1 LVVNIKGHDVLID
14 DGDRERVLSRSWR
27 VKKQKYG
34 SVYFI
39 TNIRKGNKTHTM
51 LLHRFILN
59 CETGDGKIVD
69 HIDGDTLNCQRSNL
83 RLVTKQQNNWNR
95 AVSVKSNT
103 GIKGVS
109 YRKDIGKYRSRI
121 NFNGREIVLG
131 YYTRTED
138 AGQAYKEASLRFFG
152 EYARI

>member
-1 LVVNIKGHDVLID
+1 VNIKGHDVLID

-131 YYTRTED
+131 YYTRPED
-138 AGQAYKEASLRFFG
+138 AGQAYKEASLRFYG

>member
-131 YYTRTED
+131 YYVRPED

>member
-1 LVVNIKGHDVLID
+1 MVINIKGYNVDVD
-14 DGDRERVLSRSWR
+14 DSDSERILALSWR

-34 SVYFI
+34 AVYFM
-39 TNIRKGNKTHTM
+39 TNIREGNKTHTM

-59 CETGDGKIVD
+59 CKTGDGKIVD
-69 HIDGDTLNCQRSNL
+69 HINGDTLHCGRENL

-95 AVSVKSNT
+95 TVSRKSLT

-131 YYTRTED
+131 YYARPED
-138 AGQAYKEASLRFFG
+138 AGLAYKEASLELYG
-152 EYARI
+152 EYARV